1 MNVLH
6 WIKCADEEKSMKVI
20 APSLAAL
27 SVLVLGAPAAQDAS
41 GPPPKP
47 AQVRVHVSADG
58 RFLDDLKLADFSLLE
73 AGRPQSLIALSLVR
87 GGQVLRQEGT
97 AAPASRVER
106 TYNLLFQA
114 VDWDPKLEDA
124 IDHLFASVLKPGD
137 AVTLVTPFKPYH
149 LQKDALTAKSKAE
162 LSKSMQEVLRKDIVR
177 GGGEYRQIINEL
189 KRLTNGIGGSTTT
202 FDEDLES
209 DISTESGSMGLEMQ
223 IDRYRQDL
231 MKLEAMRLV
240 DEAKLL
246 AFAGSLKA
254 VVGQKT
260 VFLFYQREY
269 RPEIN
274 SATMN
279 TLMSLYQDNPD
290 ILGNL
295 MDLFQFYKREQ
306 KFDATRAKRAFA
318 DAGIDFHVIF
328 MEKKNQRVFGATMRE
343 QSEDTFPVFV
353 EIARATGGTSDS
365 ASNPAAG
372 FKRAADTSGDYYI
385 LSYIPENAARD
396 GAFRTVEVKV
406 GREAAKVANPLGYYA
421 R

>member
-1 MNVLH
+1 
-6 WIKCADEEKSMKVI
+6 MKVI
-20 APSLAAL
+20 APSLAVL
-27 SVLVLGAPAAQDAS
+27 SVLVLGAAAAQDAS

-73 AGRPQSLIALSLVR
+73 AGRPQSLSALSLVR

-106 TYNLLFQA
+106 TYTLLFQA

-231 MKLEAMRLV
+231 MKLEGMRLV

-246 AFAGSLKA
+246 AFAGSLRA
-254 VVGQKT
+254 VAGQKT

-306 KFDATRAKRAFA
+306 KFDATRAQRAFA

>member
-1 MNVLH
+1 
-6 WIKCADEEKSMKVI
+6 MKTI
-20 APSLAAL
+20 APTLA
-27 SVLVLGAPAAQDAS
+27 VLTVLGLGAAGAAELQDAAQA
-41 GPPPKP
+41 PRP
-47 AQVRVHVSADG
+47 AEIKVRVSAGG
-58 RFLDDLKLADFSLLE
+58 RFLDDLKLADFVLLE
-73 AGRPQSLIALSLVR
+73 DGRPQTVRSLALVR
-87 GGQVLRQEGT
+87 GGSVVRQEGP
-97 AAPASRVER
+97 AAAGSHVARSY
-106 TYNLLFQA
+106 TLLVQA
-114 VDWDPKLEDA
+114 VDWDPKLEEVV
-124 IDHLFASVLKPGD
+124 DHLFGSVLKPGD
-137 AVTLVTPFKPYH
+137 ALTLVTPFKPYQ
-149 LQKDALTAKSKAE
+149 LQKDALSLKSKAE
-162 LSKSMQEVLRKDIVR
+162 LSKGMQEVLRKDIVR

-231 MKLEAMRLV
+231 MKLEGMRLV

-246 AFAGSLKA
+246 AFAGSLKPVA
-254 VVGQKT
+254 GQKT

-295 MDLFQFYKREQ
+295 MDLFQFYKHERA
-306 KFDATRAKRAFA
+306 FDGNRVRKAFA
-318 DAGIDFHVIF
+318 DAGIDFHFIF

-353 EIARATGGTSDS
+353 EIARATGGTVDS

-372 FKRAADTSGDYYI
+372 FKLAAAASSDYYV
-385 LSYIPENAARD
+385 LSYVPENAARD
-396 GAFRTVEVKV
+396 GAFRTVTVTTARDASQV
-406 GREAAKVANPLGYYA
+406 SNPLGYYA